1 MECVSRMAK
10 LSKSTNVSTFDLTLN
25 NIIDIINNLNKIDLN
40 ESILNQYVLSPIIK
54 IFIYQI
60 INIINRKNDSKP
72 ALNL

>member
-1 MECVSRMAK
+1 MAK
-10 LSKSTNVSTFDLTLN
+10 LSKRTNVSTFDLTLN
-25 NIIDIINNLNKIDLN
+25 NIIDIINNLNRIDLN
-40 ESILNQYVLSPIIK
+40 ESILNQYVFTLIIK